1 METIRRFTYLFLL
14 VFTGFHYGYSQ
25 ENGHAVIT
33 GKITTSNG
41 QPAEHVSITVVGTR
55 IGTQSDDQ
63 GYYRIEL
70 NRTGTITLEVSA
82 LGMAKQSKAIDVAL
96 GGSYSQDFTINITS
110 EQLEEVLVSKYRGNY
125 NVLTPSPTLR
135 LDAPLIE
142 IPQNIQV
149 VSNKTLADQQVVSM
163 SDGLLRNVSGA
174 VRLEHWGNLY
184 TNISMRGTQIQAFR
198 NGFNVVA
205 SYWGPLTEDM
215 SLVDH
220 IEFVKGPAGFM
231 LSNGDPSGSYNVV
244 TKKPTGETKGEATL
258 TIGEYDLYRASLDLD
273 GKLNKSGRLLYRFNA
288 SAQTKGSHRANEFD
302 NRYVVA
308 PVISYQVDDKTKV
321 TAEYNLQYAN
331 MSDVGSYYVFG
342 PTPAKYASLPREF
355 TMLPVGLE
363 PTNIK
368 DQTFLV
374 NLTHDIDTNWKIT
387 AQGYYLLYDQVGS
400 SMWPQS
406 EMTDDGKIIR
416 GVGVWDAFSEM
427 SLGQVFANGKLT
439 TGNVQHRILVGI
451 DVGKKN
457 YLADWGQSH
466 ALDTADGGEFDVYDP
481 NLSVPV
487 NGYPSF
493 DRTTSLEARA
503 ALAGGAMTQEYKGI
517 YLQDELGFFANRLRL
532 TFAGRFTSV
541 SQSAWGEAPD
551 KASHFTPRVGLSW
564 SIDKNTALYAL
575 YDQAFVPQS
584 GRIYGGGRVKP
595 VTGNN
600 QEIGFKR
607 DWVDGAWNTSVS
619 VYRILKENELTA
631 DPLHSTP
638 TESYSIVLGQKI
650 ARGVEFDVHGQL
662 APGLD
667 LVANYAYTNAEVTK
681 VADGVTDYEVGDDL
695 LGYVAN
701 TANAWLTYRI
711 QRGVLKNLGASAGF
725 TSLWD
730 RKTDSWDE
738 SDVRLPA
745 YFKLDAGLFWENDKL
760 RITANMFNVLDEY
773 LYTGSYYS
781 WNNAFYW
788 QSETPR
794 NLRLSVGYKF

>member
-1 METIRRFTYLFLL
+1 MKLIKQLTILFLL
-14 VFTGFHYGYSQ
+14 TIFGFYPGYTQ
-25 ENGHAVIT
+25 NGKHVVVT

-41 QPAEHVSITVVGTR
+41 SPAGHVSVRIKGTPF
-55 IGTQSDDQ
+55 GSQTDDA
-63 GYYRIEL
+63 GVYRIEL
-70 NRTGTITLEVSA
+70 PKTGALTLEISA
-82 LGMAKQSKAIDVAL
+82 LGTANQSKTFTAHPGETYTL
-96 GGSYSQDFTINITS
+96 DFTIDMTS
-110 EQLEEVLVSKYRGNY
+110 QQLEEVLISEKRGSY
-125 NVLTPSPTLR
+125 NILTPSPTLR

-142 IPQNIQV
+142 IPQNVQV
-149 VSNKTLADQQVVSM
+149 VSSKSLSDQQVVSM
-163 SDGLLRNVSGA
+163 SDGLIRNVSGA

-215 SLVDH
+215 SFVDH

-258 TIGEYDLYRASLDLD
+258 TIGEYDLYRAALDLD
-273 GKLNKSGRLLYRFNA
+273 GKLNKSGTLLYRFNA

-302 NRYVVA
+302 NRYAVA
-308 PVISYQVDDKTKV
+308 PVVSYQVDAKTKV
-321 TAEYNLQYAN
+321 TAEYTLQYAN

-342 PTPAKYASLPREF
+342 PTPDGYASLPRDF
-355 TMLPVGLE
+355 TMMPVGLE

-374 NLTHDIDTNWKIT
+374 NLTHDIDTNWRLT

-400 SMWPQS
+400 SMWPAS
-406 EMTDDGKIIR
+406 NMTDDGKIIR
-416 GVGVWDAFSEM
+416 SVGVWDALSEM
-427 SLGQVFANGKLT
+427 SLAQVFINGKLT
-439 TGNVQHRILVGI
+439 TGPVRHRILVGV

-466 ALDTADGGEFDVYDP
+466 ALDTADGGEFDVHNPY
-481 NLSVPV
+481 LGVPV

-493 DRTTSLEARA
+493 DRATSLEARA
-503 ALAGGAMTQEYKGI
+503 ALAGGAMTQQYKGI
-517 YLQDELGFFANRLRL
+517 YLQDELGFFENQLRL
-532 TFAGRFTSV
+532 TLAGRFTSV
-541 SQSAWGEAPD
+541 SQSAWGGAPD
-551 KASHFTPRVGLSW
+551 KASHFTPRIGLSW
-564 SIDKNTALYAL
+564 SIDKQTALYGL

-584 GRIYGGGRVKP
+584 GRIFGGGKVKP
-595 VTGNN
+595 ITGNN
-600 QEIGFKR
+600 QEVGLKR
-607 DWVDGAWNTSVS
+607 NWANGAWNTSVS

-638 TESYSIVLGQKI
+638 TESYSIVLGQKVT
-650 ARGVEFDVHGQL
+650 RGIEFDVHGRL

-667 LVANYAYTNAEVTK
+667 LIANYAYTDAEVTK
-681 VADGVTDYEVGDDL
+681 VAEGVTDYEVGDDL

-701 TANAWLTYRI
+701 TANTWLTYRI
-711 QRGVLKNLGASAGF
+711 QRGALRNLGAAAGF
-725 TSLWD
+725 TWLWD
-730 RKTDSWDE
+730 RKTDDWDT
-738 SDVRLPA
+738 SDVRLPD
-745 YFKLDAGLFWENDKL
+745 YFKLDAGLFWENDDL
-760 RITANMFNVLDEY
+760 RISANLFNVLDDY
-773 LYTGSYYS
+773 LFTGSYYS

-794 NLRLSVGYKF
+794 NLHVSIGYKF

>member
-1 METIRRFTYLFLL
+1 MGTVKQLTVLFLL
-14 VFTGFHYGYSQ
+14 AFGGLYQ
-25 ENGHAVIT
+25 GHAQEGKHVVII
-33 GKITTSNG
+33 GRVTTSNG
-41 QPAEHVSITVVGTR
+41 LPADRVSVTVAGTPF
-55 IGTQSDDQ
+55 GTQTGTNGD
-63 GYYRIEL
+63 YRIEL
-70 NRTGTITLEVSA
+70 SQTGGITLEVSA
-82 LGMAKQSKAIDVAL
+82 LGIAKQSKAITVNL
-96 GGSYSQDFTINITS
+96 GQTYTQDFTINITS
-110 EQLEEVLVSKYRGNY
+110 QQLEEVLISKNRGSY
-125 NVLTPSPTLR
+125 NVLVPSPTLR

-149 VSNKTLADQQVVSM
+149 VSGKALADQQVISM
-163 SDGLLRNVSGA
+163 SDGLIRNVSGA

-215 SLVDH
+215 SFVDH

-302 NRYVVA
+302 NRYAVA
-308 PVISYQVDDKTKV
+308 PVVSYQVDEKTKV
-321 TAEYNLQYAN
+321 TAEYTLQYAN

-342 PTPAKYASLPREF
+342 PTPGKYASLPRDF
-355 TMLPVGLE
+355 TMMPTGLE

-374 NLTHDIDTNWKIT
+374 NLTHDIDTNWRIT

-400 SMWPQS
+400 SMWPAS

-416 GVGVWDAFSEM
+416 GVGVWDALSEM
-427 SLGQVFANGKLT
+427 SLGQVFVNGNLT
-439 TGNVQHRILVGI
+439 TGAVQHRILVGI

-466 ALDTADGGEFDVYDP
+466 ALDTANGGEFDVHNP
-481 NLSVPV
+481 NLGVPS

-493 DRTTSLEARA
+493 DRITSLEARA
-503 ALAGGAMTQEYKGI
+503 ALAGGAMAQSYKGI
-517 YLQDELGFFANRLRL
+517 YLQDELGFFDNRLRL
-532 TFAGRFTSV
+532 TLAGRFTSV
-541 SQSAWGEAPD
+541 SQSAYGAAPE
-551 KASHFTPRVGLSW
+551 KASHFTPRIGLSW
-564 SIDKNTALYAL
+564 SVDKHTALYAL

-584 GRIYGGGRVKP
+584 GRIYDGGTVKP
-595 VTGNN
+595 ITGNN
-600 QEIGFKR
+600 QEVGLKR
-607 DWVDGAWNTSVS
+607 DWMDGAWNTSVS
-619 VYRILKENELTA
+619 VYRILRENELTP
-631 DPLHSTP
+631 DPNRPP
-638 TESYSIVLGQKI
+638 TENYSIVLGQKA
-650 ARGVEFDVHGQL
+650 ARGIEFDVHGRL

-667 LVANYAYTNAEVTK
+667 LVANYAYTNAEVTE
-681 VADGVTDYEVGDDL
+681 VADGVTVYEVGDDL
-695 LGYVAN
+695 FGYAAN
-701 TANAWLTYRI
+701 TANAWLAYRI
-711 QRGVLKNLGASAGF
+711 QRGTLKNLGASAGF
-725 TSLWD
+725 TWLWD
-730 RKTDSWDE
+730 RKTDNWDD
-738 SDVRLPA
+738 SDVRLPD

-760 RITANMFNVLDEY
+760 RVTANLFNLLDEY

-794 NLRLSVGYKF
+794 NLRLSIGYKF

>member
-1 METIRRFTYLFLL
+1 MKIIKQSILL
-14 VFTGFHYGYSQ
+14 CLLIFACLYPGHAQ
-25 ENGHAVIT
+25 ENRHAVII

-41 QPAEHVSITVVGTR
+41 LPAEHVSIKVVGTPF
-55 IGTQSDDQ
+55 GTQTDSHGD
-63 GYYRIEL
+63 YRIEL
-70 NRTGTITLEVSA
+70 NQSGNIVLEISA
-82 LGMAKQSKAIDVAL
+82 LGVAKQSKSMVIAL
-96 GGSYSQDFTINITS
+96 GVTHTQDFTISMTS
-110 EQLEEVLVSKYRGNY
+110 QQLEEVLISKNKGNY
-125 NVLTPSPTLR
+125 NVLRPSPTLR
-135 LDAPLIE
+135 LDEPLIE

-149 VSNKTLADQQVVSM
+149 ISNKILADQQVISM
-163 SDGLLRNVSGA
+163 SDGLIRNISGA

-184 TNISMRGTQIQAFR
+184 TNISMRGSQIQAFR

-215 SLVDH
+215 SFVDH

-231 LSNGDPSGSYNVV
+231 LSNGDPTGSYNVV
-244 TKKPTGETKGEATL
+244 TKKPTGETKGEATF

-273 GKLNKSGRLLYRFNA
+273 GKVNKSGKLLYRFNA
-288 SAQTKGSHRANEFD
+288 SAQTKGSHRPNEFD
-302 NRYVVA
+302 NRYAIA
-308 PVISYQVDDKTKV
+308 PVISYQVDEKTKL

-342 PTPAKYASLPREF
+342 PTSQGYASLPRNF
-355 TMLPVGLE
+355 TMLPTGLE

-374 NLTHDIDTNWKIT
+374 NLTHDIDDHWKIT

-416 GVGVWDAFSEM
+416 GVGVWDAFSKM
-427 SLGQVFANGKLT
+427 SLGQVFANGNLT
-439 TGNVQHRILVGI
+439 TGKVKHRILVGI

-466 ALDTADGGEFDVYDP
+466 ALDTADGGEFDVYQP
-481 NLSVPV
+481 NLGVPP

-517 YLQDELGFFANRLRL
+517 YLQDELGFFDNRLRL
-532 TFAGRFTSV
+532 TLAGRFTSV

-551 KASHFTPRVGLSW
+551 KASHFTPRIGLSW
-564 SIDKNTALYAL
+564 SIDTNTSAYAL

-584 GRIYGGGRVKP
+584 GRIFGGGKIDP
-595 VTGNN
+595 ITGNN
-600 QEIGFKR
+600 QEIGIKR
-607 DWVDGAWNTSVS
+607 NWANGLWSSTLS
-619 VYRILKENELTA
+619 VYRILRENELTA
-631 DPLHSTP
+631 DPFNSTP
-638 TESYSIVLGQKI
+638 NESYSIVLGQKV
-650 ARGVEFDVHGQL
+650 ARGVEFDLRGQL
-662 APGLD
+662 APGLEV
-667 LVANYAYTNAEVTK
+667 VANYAYTNAEVTE
-681 VADGVTDYEVGDDL
+681 VAEGVTEYEVGDDL
-695 LGYVAN
+695 LGYAAN
-701 TANAWLTYRI
+701 TANAWLTYKI
-711 QRGVLKNLGASAGF
+711 QRGTLKNLGANAGF
-725 TSLWD
+725 TWLWD
-730 RKTDSWDE
+730 RKTDNWDT
-738 SDVRLPA
+738 SDLRLPD

-760 RITANMFNVLDEY
+760 RITANLFNLLDEY

-788 QSETPR
+788 QSEAPR